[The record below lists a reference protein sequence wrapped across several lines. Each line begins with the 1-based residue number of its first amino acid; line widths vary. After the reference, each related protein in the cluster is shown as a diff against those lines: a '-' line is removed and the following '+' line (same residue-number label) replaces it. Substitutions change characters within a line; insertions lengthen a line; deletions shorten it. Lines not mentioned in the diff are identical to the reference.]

1 MTTVDPVQRRA
12 MACGLAAIGLWGAL
26 AALSV
31 LAGAIPPFQMV
42 AMTFTVGASLGIVRA
57 RRRGVGWGELVRWP
71 ARVWL
76 LGIAGLF
83 GYHALYFGALQLAP
97 PAEANLVNYLWPLLI
112 VLLSAPFAADNERG
126 RLAWT
131 HLAGAGLGFA
141 GVALLAFGRGIG
153 FSADHALGYGLAL
166 GCAVTWALYSVLSRR
181 FGETPT
187 DAIAAFCAASALLS
201 LLCHLVFERTVWPA
215 STAAGLAVL
224 ALGIGPAGGAFY
236 LYPRAPGGSGAA
248 FAERAVADEKLIVV
262 PGKVF
267 GAADTHFRIAYTT
280 DDSTLDR
287 GIEALK
293 RLATSISPPSG

>member
-201 LLCHLVFERTVWPA
+201 LLCHLVLERTVWPA

-236 LYPRAPGGSGAA
+236 LWDHAVKRGDIRALGALSYATPILSTALLIACGLAEPTGTLLLAAVLVTSGAA
-248 FAERAVADEKLIVV
+248 
-262 PGKVF
+262 
-267 GAADTHFRIAYTT
+267 
-280 DDSTLDR
+280 
-287 GIEALK
+287 
-293 RLATSISPPSG
+293 LASHELWRRRDIS

>member
-1 MTTVDPVQRRA
+1 

-236 LYPRAPGGSGAA
+236 LWDHAVKRGDIRALGALSYATPILSTALLIACGLAEPTGTLLLAAVLVTSGAA
-248 FAERAVADEKLIVV
+248 
-262 PGKVF
+262 
-267 GAADTHFRIAYTT
+267 
-280 DDSTLDR
+280 
-287 GIEALK
+287 
-293 RLATSISPPSG
+293 LASHELWRRRDIS